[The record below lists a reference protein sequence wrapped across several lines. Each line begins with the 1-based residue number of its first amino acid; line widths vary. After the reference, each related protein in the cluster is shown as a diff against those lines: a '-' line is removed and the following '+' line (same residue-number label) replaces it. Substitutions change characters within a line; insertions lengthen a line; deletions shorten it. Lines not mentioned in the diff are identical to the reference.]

1 MRCYCDHIDFPEAGE
16 ERGARAFSPSTGK
29 AMVASF
35 PGPLQLVSGYLMAS
49 VGRRLVFASLQRNLE
64 SFALNVIP
72 VVLNLG
78 PTC

>member
-1 MRCYCDHIDFPEAGE
+1 
-16 ERGARAFSPSTGK
+16 
-29 AMVASF
+29 MVASF